1 MFVVTPTG
9 LEPVASR
16 LGISRSILMS
26 YGAIF
31 IIINPP
37 KVNLYLLLNIFIEQ
51 LKITKYMHSNIFI
64 YLVGGI
70 NLNIL
75 TWGYAS

>member
-1 MFVVTPTG
+1 MDKKFLFPPQNKIIKNANLFMFMVTPTG

-31 IIINPP
+31 IITSLP
-37 KVNLYLLLNIFIEQ
+37 KGNRYLSPNIYIEQ
-51 LKITKYMHSNIFI
+51 TKIAK
-64 YLVGGI
+64 
-70 NLNIL
+70 
-75 TWGYAS
+75 

>member
-1 MFVVTPTG
+1 
-9 LEPVASR
+9 
-16 LGISRSILMS
+16 MS

>member
-1 MFVVTPTG
+1 MFMVTPTG

-31 IIINPP
+31 IITSPP
-37 KVNLYLLLNIFIEQ
+37 KGIRYLSPNIYIEQ
-51 LKITKYMHSNIFI
+51 TKITKSPNKCNRKIFI
-64 YLVGGI
+64 YLDAGI
-70 NLNIL
+70 NLNIR
-75 TWGYAS
+75 T

>member
-1 MFVVTPTG
+1 MSMVTPTG

-31 IIINPP
+31 IIIINSPP
-37 KVNLYLLLNIFIEQ
+37 NGKRFLSPNIHIEQ
-51 LKITKYMHSNIFI
+51 IKITK
-64 YLVGGI
+64 
-70 NLNIL
+70 
-75 TWGYAS
+75 

>member
-1 MFVVTPTG
+1 MFMVTPTG

-31 IIINPP
+31 IITSPP
-37 KVNLYLLLNIFIEQ
+37 KSNRYLLPNIYIEQ
-51 LKITKYMHSNIFI
+51 TKIAK
-64 YLVGGI
+64 
-70 NLNIL
+70 
-75 TWGYAS
+75 